1 MEEKYDSEEKFDP
14 GAETEAGKEAVADLD
29 PKNEQEKYLLKF
41 RKIQAK
47 SVKKIIYWF
56 IHKFVN
62 NAFDPEGVGNGL
74 TSRTTSINPTIS
86 SAGATKVSL
95 IPDTLFYLC
104 LWILMNQDLKAQ
116 IGLYSYNF
124 NAINLI

>member
-1 MEEKYDSEEKFDP
+1 M
-14 GAETEAGKEAVADLD
+14 
-29 PKNEQEKYLLKF
+29 
-41 RKIQAK
+41 
-47 SVKKIIYWF
+47 KKIIYWF

-86 SAGATKVSL
+86 SAEATKVSL
-95 IPDTLFYLC
+95 IPGTLFYLC

-116 IGLYSYNF
+116 IGSYSYNF
-124 NAINLI
+124 NAINLV

>member
-86 SAGATKVSL
+86 STGATEVSL
-95 IPDTLFYLC
+95 IPDTLSLLLFVPL
-104 LWILMNQDLKAQ
+104 DLDEP
-116 IGLYSYNF
+116 GSEGSDR
-124 NAINLI
+124 LIFI